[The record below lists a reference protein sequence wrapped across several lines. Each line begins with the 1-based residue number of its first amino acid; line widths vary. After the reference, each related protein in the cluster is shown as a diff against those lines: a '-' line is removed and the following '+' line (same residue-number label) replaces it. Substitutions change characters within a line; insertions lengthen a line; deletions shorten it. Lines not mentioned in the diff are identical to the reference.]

1 MERLL
6 QYMDDLDDL
15 YGALGLVY
23 EKLRHVFLKILSLC
37 AGLAIVGAGIVLALV
52 HPPIALATC
61 IMLFVTLLYR
71 SATAPARSPAESV

>member
-15 YGALGLVY
+15 VGSFGLVY
-23 EKLRHVFLKILSLC
+23 ERLRRYFLPLIAAV
-37 AGLAIVGAGIVLALV
+37 AGLLSMASGIWLALV

-61 IMLFVTLLYR
+61 LLLFVTLLYR
-71 SATAPARSPAESV
+71 AVTSPSYKRLQIN